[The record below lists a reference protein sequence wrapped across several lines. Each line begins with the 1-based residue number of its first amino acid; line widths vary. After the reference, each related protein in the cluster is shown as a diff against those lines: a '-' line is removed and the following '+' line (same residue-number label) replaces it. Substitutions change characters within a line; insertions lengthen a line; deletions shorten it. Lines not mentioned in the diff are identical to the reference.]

1 MQTSICWGKTT
12 LTIKFRLP
20 RSRKWWRI
28 FYHNIDNAR
37 IYTNNVSVAEQ
48 ITISESLCENHWE
61 LHFCF
66 SSRHLILAY
75 EAGQSQMPLHQIKFA
90 KWLWLG
96 QWFRLF
102 EKSIEKFSYFNS
114 YINFISIKMRNK
126 YKWWT
131 LKSLCRNWIY
141 YSAPNRWTMDGS
153 LSPHPLPLTDYD
165 TSDELKFKFLFL
177 GKPSIASD
185 MCPSTCF
192 YFSMWYVLPAYM
204 PGKYIIIAGLSIWLA
219 TADRVFSSIKLQLRE
234 LCINA

>member
-90 KWLWLG
+90 KWLWLE
-96 QWFRLF
+96 QKFNLF

-126 YKWWT
+126 YKWWA
-131 LKSLCRNWIY
+131 LKFLCRNWIY
-141 YSAPNRWTMDGS
+141 YSAPNRWTMDGR
-153 LSPHPLPLTDYD
+153 LSPHPLPLTD
-165 TSDELKFKFLFL
+165 THRMNWSSSFSFWAN
-177 GKPSIASD
+177 PQSPPICVHRRVSISLCD
-185 MCPSTCF
+185 MCFQHTCQWST
-192 YFSMWYVLPAYM
+192 
-204 PGKYIIIAGLSIWLA
+204 
-219 TADRVFSSIKLQLRE
+219 
-234 LCINA
+234 